1 MAASWCLS
9 ERRSRYE
16 SAVHAG
22 YFCWILCPVGGNA
35 DLRNHFRPHVPSSIA
50 AQLAQG
56 ATVQGN
62 ELTIINIYLSAC
74 AQYVAYAALLFFC
87 GWLPRAMFK
96 KVSTQMPATTELPVS
111 AESDEDFLKWASGEP
126 AQRE

>member
-1 MAASWCLS
+1 MN
-9 ERRSRYE
+9 RRSIKAISVGFFVL
-16 SAVHAG
+16 SAAMLGCAIFSAFVCHT
-22 YFCWILCPVGGNA
+22 
-35 DLRNHFRPHVPSSIA
+35 SIA

-56 ATVQGN
+56 ATVKGN

-87 GWLPRAMFK
+87 GWLPQAMFK
-96 KVSTQMPATTELPVS
+96 KASVQAPTSTELPVP
-111 AESDEDFLKWASGEP
+111 AESDADFLKWASGEP

>member
-1 MAASWCLS
+1 MNRRVMQAISVGFFVLSAAMLICAII
-9 ERRSRYE
+9 
-16 SAVHAG
+16 SARMCHT
-22 YFCWILCPVGGNA
+22 
-35 DLRNHFRPHVPSSIA
+35 SIA

-87 GWLPRAMFK
+87 GWLPQAMFK
-96 KVSTQMPATTELPVS
+96 KASVQAPPSTELPVT
-111 AESDEDFLKWASGEP
+111 AESDEGFLKWASGEP

>member
-1 MAASWCLS
+1 MNRRFMQAISVGFFVLSAAMLGCAIF
-9 ERRSRYE
+9 
-16 SAVHAG
+16 SAFVCHT
-22 YFCWILCPVGGNA
+22 
-35 DLRNHFRPHVPSSIA
+35 SIA

-56 ATVQGN
+56 ATVKGN

-87 GWLPRAMFK
+87 GWLPQAMFK
-96 KVSTQMPATTELPVS
+96 KASVQAPTSTELPVP

>member
-1 MAASWCLS
+1 MNRRFMQAISIGFFVLSAAMLICAII
-9 ERRSRYE
+9 
-16 SAVHAG
+16 SARMCHT
-22 YFCWILCPVGGNA
+22 
-35 DLRNHFRPHVPSSIA
+35 SIA

-87 GWLPRAMFK
+87 GWLPRTMFK

-111 AESDEDFLKWASGEP
+111 AESDEDFLKRASGEP